1 MDKDTDITCCHEPFN
16 RDGSRDTVNT
26 NDPNKTNG
34 SSDTESIQNDSIVKT
49 PSLTIETSSI
59 RNHIQVEII
68 QPNYME
74 EVNTYIHCRTRWH
87 TVGILTETVSKL
99 MICASTILSF
109 ASNNCS
115 DLKLNFYAGSLST
128 VSMCCFQFAQ
138 FSFRESKKATENL
151 NKILHKLHMESVPQ
165 INGLS
170 KESPS

>member
-1 MDKDTDITCCHEPFN
+1 MDKDTDPTCCHEPFN
-16 RDGSRDTVNT
+16 LDG
-26 NDPNKTNG
+26 P
-34 SSDTESIQNDSIVKT
+34 SDTIKSNEPNDTIKSNGPNDTEFKQNE
-49 PSLTIETSSI
+49 PSCDTTLQ
-59 RNHIQVEII
+59 NHIEVEII

-109 ASNNCS
+109 ASNNCG

-151 NKILHKLHMESVPQ
+151 NKILHKLHMKTLPQ
-165 INGLS
+165 INT
-170 KESPS
+170 SPHTENT